1 MSSCDQPIGLF
12 RVAGCDSGQCYTDVR
27 TLDINR
33 ASSFLLLVLE
43 KSGYILVDSICS
55 SNTKH
60 GDKFHGI
67 FQNPFPLLT
76 GICNC
81 DPGCQTLPERS
92 CSSLMSVYA
101 LGPTLSS
108 IQHCLQDCLSMKDIG
123 EAALRVL
130 KDQDDACTQP
140 GPDVSTFTKPKHCSL
155 SFSVTVGTEQALPT
169 YPH

>member
-1 MSSCDQPIGLF
+1 MSSCDQPIGLY
-12 RVAGCDSGQCYTDVR
+12 RVAVCDSGHTDVG

-33 ASSFLLLVLE
+33 ASSFLLRVLE

-55 SNTKH
+55 SNTKQ
-60 GDKFHGI
+60 GDKFHDI

-76 GICNC
+76 RICNC

-92 CSSLMSVYA
+92 CSSRMSVYE

-108 IQHCLQDCLSMKDIG
+108 IQHCLQDYLSMKDTG

-130 KDQDDACTQP
+130 KDPDDACTQP
-140 GPDVSTFTKPKHCSL
+140 GPDASTFTKPKHCSL
-155 SFSVTVGTEQALPT
+155 FFFSHCRDRTDFAHLP
-169 YPH
+169 Y